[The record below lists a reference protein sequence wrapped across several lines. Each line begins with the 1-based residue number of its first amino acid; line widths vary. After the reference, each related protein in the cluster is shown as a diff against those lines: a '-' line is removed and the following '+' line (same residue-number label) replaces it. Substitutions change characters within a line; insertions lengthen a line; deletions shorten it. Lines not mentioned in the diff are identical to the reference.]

1 MSQAKLLAG
10 ACAIA
15 IAAAGLFAVGTAVA
29 QDKPAAEPA
38 PDWAFP
44 GNQPAKPA
52 DPAKIDT
59 LPGST
64 QKIPETGVRDLST
77 AVDWFPNGHP
87 TMPAAVKG
95 GVQGKRACGYCHLPE
110 GPGRTESQDVAG
122 MPADYLYRQLQDM
135 KNNLRT
141 QMHPKAGPLGNMILT
156 AKAWPDADLKAAA
169 EYFSKLK
176 YPSPKHVKVVE
187 AAEAPPHRAN
197 AFVYEFEKEG
207 AKEPI
212 GDRIIEGPDDFEGF
226 ELRDWRVTFTAYVPV
241 GAVSRG
247 AALAK
252 GDLVKGLPGCEA
264 CHGAGLKGTAFAPPI
279 AGRYPTGVF
288 RQLYAFKSG
297 ARNGVTAGF
306 MKPMVAGL
314 SQKDMI
320 DLAAYVGSLK
330 P

>member
-10 ACAIA
+10 ACALA
-15 IAAAGLFAVGTAVA
+15 VAAVAFGALA
-29 QDKPAAEPA
+29 QDKPADQP
-38 PDWAFP
+38 PLWAWP

-52 DPAKIDT
+52 DKDKIDT

-64 QKIPETGVRDLST
+64 QKIPETGVKDRGT

-87 TMPAAVKG
+87 AMPAAVKG
-95 GVQGKRACGYCHLPE
+95 GVQGKFACGFCHLPE

-135 KNNLRT
+135 KSGARAL
-141 QMHPKAGPLGNMILT
+141 MDPHYGPQGNMIIT
-156 AKAWPDADLKAAA
+156 AKAWPDADLRAAA
-169 EYFSKLK
+169 DYFSKLK
-176 YPSPKHVKVVE
+176 YPTPNHVKVVE
-187 AAEAPPHRAN
+187 TAEVPAHRPN

-207 AKEPI
+207 AKEAL
-212 GDRIIEGPDDFEGF
+212 GDRIIEGPDDFERF
-226 ELRDWRVTFTAYVPV
+226 ELRDWRVAFTAYVPV
-241 GAVSRG
+241 GAVARG

-252 GDLVKGLPGCEA
+252 GDSAKGLPACDT
-264 CHGAGLKGTAFAPPI
+264 CHGAGLKGGAIAPPI

-297 ARNGVTAGF
+297 SRNGLASGF
-306 MKPMVAGL
+306 MKPMVENL

-320 DLAAYVGSLK
+320 DLAAYVGTLK

>member
-10 ACAIA
+10 ACALA
-15 IAAAGLFAVGTAVA
+15 VAAVAFGALA
-29 QDKPAAEPA
+29 QDKPAEQP
-38 PDWAFP
+38 PLWAWP

-52 DPAKIDT
+52 DKDKIDT

-64 QKIPETGVRDLST
+64 QKIPETGVKDRGT

-87 TMPAAVKG
+87 AMPAAVKG
-95 GVQGKRACGYCHLPE
+95 GAQGKFACGFCHLPE

-135 KNNLRT
+135 KSGARAL
-141 QMHPKAGPLGNMILT
+141 MDPHYGPQGNMIIT
-156 AKAWPDADLKAAA
+156 AKAWPDADLRAAA
-169 EYFSKLK
+169 DYFSKLK
-176 YPSPKHVKVVE
+176 YPTPNHVKVVE
-187 AAEAPPHRAN
+187 TAEVPAHRPN

-207 AKEPI
+207 AKEAL
-212 GDRIIEGPDDFEGF
+212 GDRIIEGPDDFERF
-226 ELRDWRVTFTAYVPV
+226 ELRDWRVAFTAYVPV
-241 GAVSRG
+241 GAVARG

-252 GDLVKGLPGCEA
+252 GDSAKGLPACDT
-264 CHGAGLKGTAFAPPI
+264 CHGAGLKGGAIAPPI

-297 ARNGVTAGF
+297 SRNGLAAGF
-306 MKPMVAGL
+306 MKPMVVNL